1 MKKTG
6 DVYTI
11 SKIEGVF
18 NYIVIKSI
26 DNVGFKSFL
35 IYENQDLQ
43 NGEDEL
49 NLVKNE
55 NGEIYFYYKKDVIE
69 WIESQEQNWWLTI

>member
-11 SKIEGVF
+11 SKGIEGVF

-26 DNVGFKSFL
+26 DGIGIKCFL

-49 NLVKNE
+49 NQVKNE
-55 NGEIYFYYKKDVIE
+55 NGETYFYYKKDAIE
-69 WIESQEQNWWLTI
+69 WIESQEQNT

>member
-26 DNVGFKSFL
+26 DSVGFKCFL

-55 NGEIYFYYKKDVIE
+55 NGEIYFYYKKDAIE
-69 WIESQEQNWWLTI
+69 WIESQEQN